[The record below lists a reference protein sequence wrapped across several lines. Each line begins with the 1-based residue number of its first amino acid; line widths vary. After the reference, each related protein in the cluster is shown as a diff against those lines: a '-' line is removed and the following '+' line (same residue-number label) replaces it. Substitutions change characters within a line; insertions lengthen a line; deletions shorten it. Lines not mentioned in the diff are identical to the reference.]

1 MSLFIIALLLA
12 AAALYPLLTGG
23 GFSQQPAGNRI
34 AGVGLLLLAL
44 LLGAVSGI
52 VTIGDDQTG
61 IVSVNL
67 LAPDLPTGRIVGL
80 NGEKGPQAQI
90 LGPGWHWVNPLTKSA
105 IKQDVLLVPN
115 GQVGIIVANE
125 GKPLPA
131 GLTYAPAWE
140 DTSLLDAEKFLTSDK
155 HGFKGAQLTVLPPG
169 KYRYNTAL
177 FTITTQPALIVKQ
190 GEVVVIK
197 DNTGRPYPGDA
208 ETVNGN
214 RLVPR
219 GYSGIWNVAL
229 TPDTYYLHHTAFT
242 PIRVKSIQRVYTYQ
256 KTHADDNSINI
267 RSKDGFT
274 IATDIRVVV
283 VVTPENAPRLVAL
296 HGDPDLVTKSF
307 QEDETLENLEAQGV
321 LPVVRAEVRN
331 IGEKINALDLI
342 NQRAEKETELSAR
355 VKAKLESGYL
365 KVIAVYLANV
375 DLTVTEAGKN
385 LLQTQTDQE
394 IAKKQVDA
402 YNQQKLAEDT
412 RKTLVNAITTANT
425 EKELVESQRS
435 VLINEQKGQAMLKLA
450 DYQRQSYL
458 KVVEALGVDNAAK
471 LEFIRLAGEKN
482 VVITP
487 QVFLGNDT
495 AAAVAG
501 ALFMPKK

>member
-1 MSLFIIALLLA
+1 MSLFILALLLA
-12 AAALYPLLTGG
+12 AAAGFFLLTGG
-23 GFSQQPAGNRI
+23 GFARLPAGNRI
-34 AGVGLLLLAL
+34 SGAGLLLLAL
-44 LLGAVSGI
+44 LLGAVSGV

-67 LAPDLPTGRIVGL
+67 LASDLPTGRIVSL

-105 IKQDVLLVPN
+105 KKENVLLIPN
-115 GQVGIIVANE
+115 GQGGVIVANE
-125 GKPLPA
+125 GKPLLP

-140 DTSLLDAEKFLTSDK
+140 DTSLLDAGKFLTSDK

-169 KYRYNTAL
+169 KYRYNTSL
-177 FTITTQPALIVKQ
+177 FTITTSPALVVRQ

-197 DNTGRPYPGDA
+197 DNTGRPYPGEA

-219 GYSGIWNVAL
+219 GFSGIWNVAL
-229 TPDTYYLHHTAFT
+229 TPDTYYLHPTAYT
-242 PIRVKSIQRVYTYQ
+242 PIRVKSTQRVYTYQ
-256 KTHADDNSINI
+256 KTRADDFSINI

-274 IATDIRVVV
+274 ISTDIRVVV

-342 NQRAEKETELSAR
+342 NQRSEKETELGAR
-355 VKAKLESGYL
+355 VKAKLEAGYL

-412 RKTLVNAITTANT
+412 RKTLVNAMTTANT
-425 EKELVESQRS
+425 EKELVEAQRS

-471 LEFIRLAGEKN
+471 LEFIRLAGERN

-487 QVFLGNDT
+487 QVFLGSDP
-495 AAAVAG
+495 AAALAG
-501 ALFMPKK
+501 ALLTPKK

>member
-1 MSLFIIALLLA
+1 MPLFIIALLLV
-12 AAALYPLLTGG
+12 AAALYLLLTGG
-23 GFSQQPAGNRI
+23 GFAQHPAGNRVFG
-34 AGVGLLLLAL
+34 AGLLLLAL
-44 LLGAVSGI
+44 LLGGVSGI
-52 VTIGDDQTG
+52 VTIGDNQTG

-67 LAPDLPTGRIVGL
+67 LAPDLPTGRIVSL

-105 IKQDVLLVPN
+105 IKENVLLVPN
-115 GQVGIIVANE
+115 GQVGVIVANE

-131 GLTYAPAWE
+131 ELTYAPAWE
-140 DTSLLDAEKFLTSDK
+140 DTSLLDAGKFLTSEK

-177 FTITTQPALIVKQ
+177 FTIATQPALIVKQ
-190 GEVVVIK
+190 GEVAVIK
-197 DNTGRPYPGDA
+197 DNTGRPFPGDA

-219 GYSGIWNVAL
+219 GYSGIWNIAL
-229 TPDTYYLHHTAFT
+229 TPDTYYLHPTAYT

-256 KTHADDNSINI
+256 KTRAEDNSINI

-375 DLTVTEAGKN
+375 DLTVTDAGKN

-495 AAAVAG
+495 AAALAG
-501 ALFMPKK
+501 ALFTPKK